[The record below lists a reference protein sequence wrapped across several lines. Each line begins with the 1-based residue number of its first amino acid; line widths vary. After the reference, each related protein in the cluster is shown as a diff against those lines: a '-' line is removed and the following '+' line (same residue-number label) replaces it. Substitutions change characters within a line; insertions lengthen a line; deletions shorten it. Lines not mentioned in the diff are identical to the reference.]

1 MGAGIAVEFKERFG
15 HLAYL
20 KSLKRQPGQVATLP
34 ICDSSGEINKYI
46 FNVVTKPR
54 SANCLPREEEF
65 RPAVKELASLCASLG
80 VQTLAMP
87 QIGAGLDRQPW
98 RWAKNIIEEAFAGSD
113 TDVLIF
119 LHPSEFPKNECRR
132 PPRNHR
138 THSQVVSNQSGI
150 AHVSASS
157 QQQTVNLN
165 HAPLS
170 EFPELKDSNQ
180 SKTKKTPKTSPTERF
195 VSDLGKAS
203 ETELPKTPEQPTA
216 ASQSKNPTPYGTP
229 ESPTP
234 SEEDISAFCHRLEQI
249 HGRPSVRRQTDAQP
263 DSGKNFPA
271 QASSNGK

>member
-1 MGAGIAVEFKERFG
+1 MGAGIAVEFRERFG
-15 HLAYL
+15 HVAYL

-34 ICDSSGEINKYI
+34 ICDSTGEINKYI

-119 LHPSEFPKNECRR
+119 LHPSEYPKNECRR
-132 PPRNHR
+132 PPRNRR
-138 THSQVVSNQSGI
+138 TFSQVVANQSGN
-150 AHVSASS
+150 ARVAASS
-157 QQQTVNLN
+157 QQQTV
-165 HAPLS
+165 HAS
-170 EFPELKDSNQ
+170 KSDFPDLKDPKQ
-180 SKTKKTPKTSPTERF
+180 PKTKNTPKTSPTERF
-195 VSDLGKAS
+195 VSDLTKAS
-203 ETELPKTPEQPTA
+203 ETDLPKTPEQPTA

-234 SEEDISAFCHRLEQI
+234 SEEDTSVFRNRLEKVL
-249 HGRPSVRRQTDAQP
+249 GRPIVPLQ
-263 DSGKNFPA
+263 DSGKNFPVK
-271 QASSNGK
+271 ASSNGK